1 MYKHILLPV
10 DGTELSLK
18 ALEEC
23 LALAK
28 SIGAN
33 VDILN
38 VVAHFK
44 LRVPEAFT
52 SDIVRQIERQREQEY
67 MKTAEGKLGELC
79 ARMKAAG
86 VACQAQV
93 VAGDSPYEEIIAAAE
108 KRGCDLIMMASHG
121 RRGLDAVLLGSET
134 VKVLT
139 HSKIPVLV
147 VR

>member
-10 DGTELSLK
+10 DGSELSLK
-18 ALEEC
+18 AVDEG

-28 SIGAN
+28 AIGAK
-33 VDILN
+33 VSILN

-44 LRVPEAFT
+44 LNIPEAFT
-52 SDIVRQIERQREQEY
+52 SNVVRKIERDREQEY
-67 MKTAEGKLGELC
+67 MKVAEGKLGELC
-79 ARMKAAG
+79 ARLKAGG
-86 VACQAQV
+86 VSCEANV
-93 VAGDSPYEEIIAAAE
+93 VAGDSPYEEIIANAE
-108 KRGCDLIMMASHG
+108 KKGCDLIMMASHG

-134 VKVLT
+134 AKVLT